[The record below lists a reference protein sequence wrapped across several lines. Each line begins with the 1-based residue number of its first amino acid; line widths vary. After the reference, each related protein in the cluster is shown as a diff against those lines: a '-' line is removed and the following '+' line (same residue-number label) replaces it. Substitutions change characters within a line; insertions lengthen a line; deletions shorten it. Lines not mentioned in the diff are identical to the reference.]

1 MRIDAAITFNRSGDI
16 LLRIT
21 FKGTVTFWALFYR
34 QVYHSLKEKRKL
46 ASVFLDELQ
55 HAEYGPRELKA
66 RKWSRRLGFDPKTDC
81 VKTQG

>member
-1 MRIDAAITFNRSGDI
+1 

-46 ASVFLDELQ
+46 ESVFLDELQ
-55 HAEYGPRELKA
+55 HAEYEDREN
-66 RKWSRRLGFDPKTDC
+66 
-81 VKTQG
+81 